1 VSNLLAPAM
10 VTETLRQRLS
20 VAAARAVPGAQV
32 TLGRPRAAPGDS
44 EPPSINLFPYLV
56 QPNAALRN
64 ADLPLRSSEGAL
76 GRRPRIAIDVHYML
90 SFIGPE
96 SELVPERLM
105 GSSMSMLHAQPVL
118 TGELIEQALG
128 TLLDADPDHFLGD
141 ADLTNQIDRIKISPL
156 PLNLEELSRLW
167 SVFFQVPYVLSIA
180 YEASVLLIEEPVAP
194 RAPALPVRERG
205 IFIRPLPQ
213 IRIDSVSS
221 TDGPDSPIHA
231 DSGIRI
237 LGSDLGGERV
247 SVLIGSEELTPT
259 QVLEDEIQVDL
270 TSLSAARAGIR
281 PLRVVRRVSD
291 ETPQLRFE
299 SNSLPLILAPR
310 IESITFSPAAGADPA
325 SVELE
330 VFPAVA
336 EDQGAQLLLN
346 ELPEADAE
354 SPPLSYVLEVAP
366 VGEATSTLTMPLVDV
381 ETRAYLLRVRIEGG
395 TSPLVVDEDADSDTF
410 GHYIGPRLEVT

>member
-1 VSNLLAPAM
+1 
-10 VTETLRQRLS
+10 
-20 VAAARAVPGAQV
+20 
-32 TLGRPRAAPGDS
+32 
-44 EPPSINLFPYLV
+44 
-56 QPNAALRN
+56 
-64 ADLPLRSSEGAL
+64 
-76 GRRPRIAIDVHYML
+76 ML

-105 GSSMSMLHAQPVL
+105 GSSMSLLHAQPVL

-167 SVFFQVPYVLSIA
+167 SVFFQVPYILSIA

-270 TSLSAARAGIR
+270 TSLSAARAGIL
-281 PLRVVRRVSD
+281 PIRVLRRVSD

-310 IESITFSPAAGADPA
+310 VESITFSPAAGADPA

>member
-1 VSNLLAPAM
+1 
-10 VTETLRQRLS
+10 
-20 VAAARAVPGAQV
+20 
-32 TLGRPRAAPGDS
+32 
-44 EPPSINLFPYLV
+44 
-56 QPNAALRN
+56 
-64 ADLPLRSSEGAL
+64 
-76 GRRPRIAIDVHYML
+76 
-90 SFIGPE
+90 
-96 SELVPERLM
+96 M
-105 GSSMSMLHAQPVL
+105 GSSMSLLHAPPVL

-346 ELPEADAE
+346 ELP
-354 SPPLSYVLEVAP
+354 PLSYVLEVAP